1 MKRKSL
7 LFLYIQLYTM
17 QKIKLPTVHI
27 LVFYTGDR
35 RKVLECC
42 KQAFLACKEICCLIQ
57 DMEWLYLK
65 KLVEK
70 EKIEMCEAEK
80 KWEAEG
86 IKKNR
91 TRSEKK
97 ELEMYQTM
105 MDK

>member
-1 MKRKSL
+1 
-7 LFLYIQLYTM
+7 M

-57 DMEWLYLK
+57 DMEWLDLK

-70 EKIEMCEAEK
+70 EKIEM
-80 KWEAEG
+80 
-86 IKKNR
+86 
-91 TRSEKK
+91 
-97 ELEMYQTM
+97 YQTM
-105 MDK
+105 MDKEFESKAIAFIFSVGEELIKKLLMKA